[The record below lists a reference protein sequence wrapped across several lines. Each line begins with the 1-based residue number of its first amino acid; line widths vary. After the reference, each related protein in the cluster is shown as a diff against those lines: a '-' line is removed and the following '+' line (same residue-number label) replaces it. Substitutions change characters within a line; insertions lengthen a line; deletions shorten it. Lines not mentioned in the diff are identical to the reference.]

1 MYSADDLDPTGSI
14 IFACHRVNQRPT
26 PIAPQSMYGA
36 NNHHGQQQQHYNSQY
51 YEQTYSVP
59 AVAPPNHGNGYGPP
73 QSGYPSHTWPASGAD
88 SSSPPHSHWGPQ
100 GAPQAVSSVRSSSS
114 SAPPQWSSQPPY
126 MENGQSQYSYP
137 PPAGQYQGRS
147 SSPVVHDPPSPGSD
161 VVPASRIPRRG
172 NRERDNYANGR
183 GAGNPPT
190 GVGRC
195 ASCKVT
201 HSPEWRKGP
210 SGKKDLCNAYVYYL
224 FSKTSANLCLVPLD
238 VN

>member
-1 MYSADDLDPTGSI
+1 MYTTDDLDHTGSI

-26 PIAPQSMYGA
+26 PIVAPTMYGA
-36 NNHHGQQQQHYNSQY
+36 NNHHGQQPQQQQQPHYNSQY
-51 YEQTYSVP
+51 YDQSYSVP
-59 AVAPPNHGNGYGPP
+59 AVAPPNHNNGYGPP

-88 SSSPPHSHWGPQ
+88 SNSPPHSHWGP
-100 GAPQAVSSVRSSSS
+100 GAPQAVSSVRSSESC
-114 SAPPQWSSQPPY
+114 AAPQWSSQPPY
-126 MENGQSQYSYP
+126 MENGQTQYSYP
-137 PPAGQYQGRS
+137 PPAGQYQART
-147 SSPVVHDPPSPGSD
+147 SSPVHDPPSPDSD

-183 GAGNPPT
+183 GTGNPPN

-210 SGKKDLCNAYVYYL
+210 SGKKDLCNAYVAL
-224 FSKTSANLCLVPLD
+224 S
-238 VN
+238 